1 MNNMNN
7 VYLLLKL
14 PGIQNDFNN
23 KVFVPLIPGYRVY
36 TKLGETYFRLDL
48 EWCNKENI
56 ILYKWY
62 DFATII
68 LLQMFNNGMRRLIIY
83 LVCDCTLKILH
94 VSNTPEQYQ

>member
-48 EWCNKENI
+48 E
-56 ILYKWY
+56 
-62 DFATII
+62 
-68 LLQMFNNGMRRLIIY
+68 
-83 LVCDCTLKILH
+83 
-94 VSNTPEQYQ
+94 